1 MSDNTEK
8 DFGDFLVTQ
17 LGKLEPQAPHPP
29 TYTDTRA
36 QSYVRR
42 KPDMVTDRSTHGHRY
57 THTDTDTYRHK
68 FPKAELMYPEINS
81 LTCGMKSYS
90 INKNIL

>member
-1 MSDNTEK
+1 
-8 DFGDFLVTQ
+8 
-17 LGKLEPQAPHPP
+17 
-29 TYTDTRA
+29 
-36 QSYVRR
+36 
-42 KPDMVTDRSTHGHRY
+42 MVTDTHTQTHTDPGA
-57 THTDTDTYRHK
+57 HTDTDTYRHK

>member
-1 MSDNTEK
+1 MFAENQTWSQTEAH
-8 DFGDFLVTQ
+8 LVTDTHTQ
-17 LGKLEPQAPHPP
+17 TH
-29 TYTDTRA
+29 TDPGA
-36 QSYVRR
+36 
-42 KPDMVTDRSTHGHRY
+42 
-57 THTDTDTYRHK
+57 HTDTDTYRHK